1 MPTGSNEVKRFE
13 KTHYALFVVAVI
25 LTQPRFSLALNLA
38 GGLGNTVTVK
48 CSRGPHGS
56 WL

>member
-1 MPTGSNEVKRFE
+1 MLKKQKDPS
-13 KTHYALFVVAVI
+13 YAQFAVAMS
-25 LTQPRFSLALNLA
+25 QAFSLALNLA